1 MPKIKTVKTA
11 SKRISRITK
20 NGKIMRMTMSA
31 QHLARRKSKRAKQNA
46 LNQVV
51 VHKTDAKQLKR
62 LVPYL

>member
-11 SKRISRITK
+11 AKRISRITK
-20 NGKIMRMTMSA
+20 NGKIMRLQMSA

-46 LNQVV
+46 NNQVIV
-51 VHKTDAKQLKR
+51 NQSDAKNIKK